1 MLKKLKICFTKE
13 FNFYFQSKM
22 AYLLFFIYTAMTTSI
37 MFYTSDFYSNTTTN
51 FYQFFKLQPGVMAMI
66 IPAITMRLWADE
78 YRNNTLEILLT
89 QPVSYLVIVLG
100 KFLAA
105 WSIVGIM
112 FVFSMGVWGA
122 TSFVVEMDSS
132 WILINYALAMLMSG
146 VLCAVSMLVASLCY
160 NTLGAFLV
168 ALIVCIILISV
179 SFGGWISSFIP
190 ENVFLMRLFTAFDL
204 GRLYEDMILGQ
215 PNIAALLYFV
225 LLICFAIWLSII
237 AVEYKR
243 S

>member
-37 MFYTSDFYSNTTTN
+37 MFYTSDFYSNTTAN

-89 QPVSYLVIVLG
+89 QPVDYLVVVLG

-105 WSIVGIM
+105 WMIVAIM
-112 FVFSMGVWGA
+112 FVFSMGLWLVV
-122 TSFVVEMDSS
+122 SFMVELDNI
-132 WILINYALAMLMSG
+132 WILINYVISMLMAG
-146 VLCAVSMLVASLCY
+146 CLCAVSLLVASLCY
-160 NTLGAFLV
+160 NMLGAFLI
-168 ALIVCIILISV
+168 ALLACIILTTV
-179 SFGGWISSFIP
+179 SFSGWISNFIP
-190 ENVFLMRLFTAFDL
+190 ENVFLMRIFIAFDF
-204 GRLYEDMILGQ
+204 GVLYNDMILGQ
-215 PNIAALLYFV
+215 INVASLIYFV
-225 LLICFAIWLSII
+225 LIIVLAIWFSVV